1 MKKFFAMMF
10 AALFVL
16 LSGFAQA
23 AWYTSN
29 IITNPTVNQIIADT
43 GAIGDGYGHDFDVCV
58 SSTVAAAIV
67 VEWRDASNTTN
78 VFAHIIPIPAN
89 GFACFTSRGS
99 LTFQANERV
108 RLRMNAAV
116 TGSVQGSINFF

>member
-1 MKKFFAMMF
+1 MKKLLAVMF
-10 AALFVL
+10 AVLFVL
-16 LSGFAQA
+16 VSGFTQA

-29 IITNPTVNQIIADT
+29 IITNPTANQIIADT
-43 GAIGDGYGHDFDVCV
+43 GAIGDGFGHDFDVCV

-67 VEWRDASNTTN
+67 VEWRDAANAAN
-78 VFAHIIPIPAN
+78 VFAHIIPVPAN

-99 LTFQANERV
+99 LTFQTSERV